1 MPVVTVDWV
10 VGRTREQKRELA
22 ARITTAV
29 AEIGGLDPAAVWV
42 VFHDVD
48 REDWAVGGR
57 LVADD

>member
-10 VGRTREQKRELA
+10 AGRTLEQKRDLA

-29 AEIGGLDPAAVWV
+29 AEASGLDPSAVWV
-42 VFHDVD
+42 VFNDKA

-57 LVADD
+57 LVADS